1 MNLKLPKVYPITDTR
16 LSGLSHAEQVRRLI
30 EGGATLIQLRDKL
43 ASARDFYREAEP
55 ALRVARDRHI
65 KLIVNDRVDVAF
77 ALKADGVHLG
87 QSDLPARVA
96 RHVLGPAAIIGLS
109 THNLEQAR
117 RAAEQPVD
125 YIAFGPIFMTSTKEA
140 PDPTTGLAALKSVR
154 DVVDMPIVA
163 IGGITISNAAKV
175 LNAGADAVATIS
187 SVIGDPAAISEN
199 IRRMFAEAPD

>member
-1 MNLKLPKVYPITDTR
+1 VNLKLPKVYPITDTR

-43 ASARDFYREAEP
+43 ASARDFYREAEA

-117 RAAEQPVD
+117 LAAEQPVD

>member
-43 ASARDFYREAEP
+43 ASARDFYREAEA

>member
-43 ASARDFYREAEP
+43 ASARDFYREADA

-117 RAAEQPVD
+117 LAAEQPVD